1 MSPNLLTR
9 AINPRQYDLSDVFW
23 ESESGLQS
31 PTRKFFFDYLSRFKE
46 EWKGAEILDIGCG
59 SGWLLDL
66 LQKNGAK
73 SVEGIE
79 PSARNVRS
87 AWEQYT
93 FPVYHCPLEYFNR
106 ERTYDLIISLMTFGH
121 ISDVPAALAKIAG
134 LLKPKKDRKDS
145 KGNSAR
151 ASISSASSTPGTLQ
165 LIVPAYHYF
174 RQEREGCKVE
184 VEDLNAEEYVVQVT
198 REQGTI
204 AEIVRKTEVYERA
217 AENAGLPVEYSLP
230 MTPTPELMEDSPRHK
245 AFRGQ
250 PITYLLGFRK
260 GG

>member
-1 MSPNLLTR
+1 MSPNLLSR

-31 PTRKFFFDYLSRFKE
+31 PTRKFFFDYLARFKE

-59 SGWLLDL
+59 TGWLLDL
-66 LQKNGAK
+66 LQNNGAK

-79 PSARNVRS
+79 PSARNVRY
-87 AWEQYT
+87 AWEHHK
-93 FPVYHCPLEYFNR
+93 FPVYHCTLGHFAR
-106 ERTYDLIISLMTFGH
+106 ERTYNQIISVMTFGH
-121 ISDVPAALAKIAG
+121 IGDVPAAFAKTAE
-134 LLKPKKDRKDS
+134 LLKPK
-145 KGNSAR
+145 
-151 ASISSASSTPGTLQ
+151 GTLQ

-217 AENAGLPVEYSLP
+217 AEKVGLPVEYSLP
-230 MTPTPELMEDSPRHK
+230 MTPTPELMKDLPRHK
-245 AFRGQ
+245 AFREQ